1 MVPSTLQL
9 GDPGSLHPWQG
20 RAGPSAR
27 RGVQE
32 GEDQPSDPTVTL
44 RKRRTETLKGSTLGS
59 DAVTVPFKN
68 IT

>member
-1 MVPSTLQL
+1 M
-9 GDPGSLHPWQG
+9 
-20 RAGPSAR
+20 R
-27 RGVQE
+27 E